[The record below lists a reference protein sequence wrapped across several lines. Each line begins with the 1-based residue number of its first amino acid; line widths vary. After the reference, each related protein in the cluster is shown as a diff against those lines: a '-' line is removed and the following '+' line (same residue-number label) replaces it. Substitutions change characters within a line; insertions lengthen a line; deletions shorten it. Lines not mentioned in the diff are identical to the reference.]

1 MLGVGVRG
9 GGQRGR
15 RAAAALRSPY
25 PAMTAGWQAQ
35 QGQSMGKDVLG
46 SSSSST
52 AGRQAQ
58 QGQSMGRTCL
68 AAAAAARLQL
78 CCAAHRDAVDDE
90 LHVGGLQHSVKTQVD
105 VASLPFPRGRRMG
118 EEERGVSRETR
129 WGKRAPRARVGGPRG
144 CAPPPPSCQQHQ
156 RQRCCRGATAVAAPR
171 PALHAHHCDAAV
183 RDGGVGPPLCVGD
196 DIRAGVVVGGRD
208 DGLHRGASRVVHA
221 PVQALDPNK
230 DEAHDNDWRARA
242 VCVGGRKGGWGGGA
256 VSARLRRVG
265 GGGKRLPPTQHARTH
280 APTID
285 AMPPIHQKL
294 I

>member
-129 WGKRAPRARVGGPRG
+129 GGQRAPGAWVGGPRG
-144 CAPPPPSCQQHQ
+144 CAPPPPPPRASSTSGSAAALVPQLSLRLAPPCTRTSAM
-156 RQRCCRGATAVAAPR
+156 RQSETVELV
-171 PALHAHHCDAAV
+171 LH
-183 RDGGVGPPLCVGD
+183 
-196 DIRAGVVVGGRD
+196 
-208 DGLHRGASRVVHA
+208 
-221 PVQALDPNK
+221 
-230 DEAHDNDWRARA
+230 
-242 VCVGGRKGGWGGGA
+242 
-256 VSARLRRVG
+256 SA
-265 GGGKRLPPTQHARTH
+265 
-280 APTID
+280 
-285 AMPPIHQKL
+285 
-294 I
+294 

>member
-1 MLGVGVRG
+1 MRG

-144 CAPPPPSCQQHQ
+144 CAPPPPPLVPAAPAAALLPWCHSC
-156 RQRCCRGATAVAAPR
+156 RCASPR
-171 PALHAHHCDAAV
+171 PARA
-183 RDGGVGPPLCVGD
+183 PLRCGSQ
-196 DIRAGVVVGGRD
+196 RRW
-208 DGLHRGASRVVHA
+208 S
-221 PVQALDPNK
+221 
-230 DEAHDNDWRARA
+230 W
-242 VCVGGRKGGWGGGA
+242 
-256 VSARLRRVG
+256 SSTLRR
-265 GGGKRLPPTQHARTH
+265 R
-280 APTID
+280 
-285 AMPPIHQKL
+285 
-294 I
+294 